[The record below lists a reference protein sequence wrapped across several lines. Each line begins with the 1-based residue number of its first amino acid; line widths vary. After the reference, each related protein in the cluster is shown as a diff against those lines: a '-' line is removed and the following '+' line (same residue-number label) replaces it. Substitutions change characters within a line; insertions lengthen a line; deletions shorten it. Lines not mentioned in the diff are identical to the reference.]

1 MVTSYGYY
9 KINMHTFLLFEIY
22 IIIMEHIAVYF
33 KKSHFYIPEPDS
45 LRQ

>member
-22 IIIMEHIAVYF
+22 IHDYGTHSGLF
-33 KKSHFYIPEPDS
+33 KKKVIIT
-45 LRQ
+45 